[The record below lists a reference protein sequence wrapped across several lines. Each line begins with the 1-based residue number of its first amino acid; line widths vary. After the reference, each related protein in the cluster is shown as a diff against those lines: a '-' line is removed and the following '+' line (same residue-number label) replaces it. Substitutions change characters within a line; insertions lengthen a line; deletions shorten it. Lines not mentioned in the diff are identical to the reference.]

1 MKSITKHTNISLLS
15 DRFDEI
21 RQELDGKHNPALGIM
36 EKLARTIVEQ
46 VAEVCSDVL
55 SDWED
60 DNDALHLHFKQV
72 EMLAEMFLVK
82 LSPLVLEDVIRSV
95 KELTSVPTHN

>member
-1 MKSITKHTNISLLS
+1 MQLLS
-15 DRFDEI
+15 DHFNEI
-21 RQELDGKHNPALGIM
+21 RQELDGKHHPALIVM

-46 VAEVCSDVL
+46 AVQVCSDVL

-60 DNDALHLHFKQV
+60 DNDALHPHFKQV
-72 EMLAEMFLVK
+72 EALAEMFLVK